1 MNHDS
6 PGFFLSRG
14 GWGPMALPA
23 ASTSIG
29 LTVMLCEDSA
39 ANWAE
44 GEAGSGEV
52 CGGELRLAEEE
63 RDGRS

>member
-1 MNHDS
+1 
-6 PGFFLSRG
+6 
-14 GWGPMALPA
+14 MALPA